1 MANRKK
7 LRTQKEQK
15 NKTRRKAA
23 PEQEHYELNDLDLFK
38 KVSQAVEKVDK

>member
-23 PEQEHYELNDLDLFK
+23 PEQELNDLDLFK